1 MSIDNA
7 KILEELNILNIKG
20 ILIDIDNT
28 LYAYA
33 PMHENAIKACYK
45 KICKVENLD
54 IDLTEFRTMYRRART
69 LVTKSLSPNAFC
81 RSRALAFECMFRD
94 LNISQVYSKAYIY
107 EDIYW
112 SEFVKEIEPFDYI
125 IKFLER
131 CKRNDLII
139 AAVTDMQFN
148 FQAKKLH
155 ALKLDRF
162 IDFLVTSEEA
172 LFEKPHSA
180 IFQLAINKM
189 NLNKNDVIMIGDSY
203 DKDIVGAKNAG
214 IRSLHIQP

>member
-81 RSRALAFECMFRD
+81 RSRALAFECMFRE

-112 SEFVKEIEPFDYI
+112 SEFVR
-125 IKFLER
+125 R

>member
-7 KILEELNILNIKG
+7 KVLDELNILNIKG

-28 LYAYA
+28 LYAYE
-33 PMHENAIKACYK
+33 PMHKNAIEACYK
-45 KICKVENLD
+45 KISKVENLD
-54 IDLTEFRTMYRRART
+54 IDLTKFKAMYRRSRT
-69 LVTKSLSPNAFC
+69 LVTESLSPNAFC
-81 RSRALAFECMFRD
+81 RSRALAFEVMFRE
-94 LNISQVYSKAYIY
+94 LNMSQPFSKAYIY
-107 EDIYW
+107 EEIYW
-112 SEFVKEIEPFDYI
+112 NEFVREIVPFDYVI
-125 IKFLER
+125 QFLER
-131 CKRNDLII
+131 CKSNNLTI
-139 AAVTDMQFN
+139 AAITDMQFN

-155 ALKLDRF
+155 SLKLDKF

-180 IFQLAINKM
+180 IFELAINKM